1 VRQATDALNQ
11 RNKIYMNDKLIEALK
26 KELKGYELQRKADR
40 AEDVKKALK
49 DMGVKVETASK
60 KPKAEKKVDKKAEIK
75 E

>member
-1 VRQATDALNQ
+1 
-11 RNKIYMNDKLIEALK
+11 MNDKLIEALK
-26 KELKGYELQRKADR
+26 KELKGYELQGKADR

-60 KPKAEKKVDKKAEIK
+60 KLKAEKKVDKKAEIK

>member
-1 VRQATDALNQ
+1 MRQATDALNQ

-26 KELKGYELQRKADR
+26 KELKGYELQGKADR

-60 KPKAEKKVDKKAEIK
+60 KLKAEKKVDKKAEIK